1 MPFLWKKKNRVT
13 RISQIVADFQSP
25 KRGRSLFVETGF
37 PTSLIDLFVK
47 NRNRFK
53 KTRFKKPVHSDNTD
67 LSPSSSPSPPPPPPS
82 SPVTPPSPIH
92 DFSSEDVPILN
103 PMIGENTDESAVGD
117 SPPVE
122 KPTST
127 FRSKAIVV
135 KTLTVIVLAAS
146 VKELTVA
153 ITVSA
158 FALLFL
164 ENALKR
170 AVSCLKPCSNASVVA
185 IESRFSKILF
195 RVKDNEIQQPVTV
208 FNEVELLNLNH
219 DEIEAVEEEKSEE
232 LGICCELE
240 ESMVSECKIKGKG
253 SRSGRFKATMV
264 KKLQKFRSK
273 RERKEEEKGISNFN
287 NNSYEDDK
295 VEDKEAIIIIRNEVR
310 DDCGITYS
318 TESIIAGKKNSGYA
332 ILVMIVLI
340 GLIVGRLQ
348 ALILT
353 IGWCFLVKMVKVIWR
368 SKNVSSLMER

>member
-1 MPFLWKKKNRVT
+1 MPFPWKKKNRVT
-13 RISQIVADFQSP
+13 RISQIVADLQSP

-53 KTRFKKPVHSDNTD
+53 KSRFKKPVQTENID
-67 LSPSSSPSPPPPPPS
+67 PSPPPPP
-82 SPVTPPSPIH
+82 SPVTSSPPS
-92 DFSSEDVPILN
+92 SELPFQVVPTPN
-103 PMIGENTDESAVGD
+103 PLICDNTDGAAVD
-117 SPPVE
+117 EAPPVE
-122 KPTST
+122 NLSSMV
-127 FRSKAIVV
+127 RSKAIIV

-170 AVSCLKPCSNASVVA
+170 AVSCLKPCSNASVS
-185 IESRFSKILF
+185 IESRFQKILF
-195 RVKDNEIQQPVTV
+195 RVKENEIQQPVTV
-208 FNEVELLNLNH
+208 FNEIELLNLNH
-219 DEIEAVEEEKSEE
+219 DEIEAVEEKSEEE

-240 ESMVSECKIKGKG
+240 DSLVSECKIKGKG

-264 KKLQKFRSK
+264 KKLQKFRSRK
-273 RERKEEEKGISNFN
+273 EKKEEEKGISISN
-287 NNSYEDDK
+287 NNNYSYEDNE
-295 VEDKEAIIIIRNEVR
+295 VEDKEAIIIIKNEVR

-318 TESIIAGKKNSGYA
+318 TESILAGKKNSGYA
-332 ILVMIVLI
+332 ILVMIVLV

-348 ALILT
+348 ALVLT

>member
-1 MPFLWKKKNRVT
+1 MPFPWKKKNRVT
-13 RISQIVADFQSP
+13 RISQIVADLQSP

-53 KTRFKKPVHSDNTD
+53 KSRFKKPVHSENIDP
-67 LSPSSSPSPPPPPPS
+67 SPSSSPPPPPPS
-82 SPVTPPSPIH
+82 SPVTSPSPIH
-92 DFSSEDVPILN
+92 EVSSGEVPTPNSL
-103 PMIGENTDESAVGD
+103 IGENTDESAVGEA
-117 SPPVE
+117 PPVE
-122 KPTST
+122 KLTSA
-127 FRSKAIVV
+127 FRSKAIIV

-170 AVSCLKPCSNASVVA
+170 AVSCLKPCSNASVVE
-185 IESRFSKILF
+185 IESRFQKILF
-195 RVKDNEIQQPVTV
+195 RVKENEIQQPVKV
-208 FNEVELLNLNH
+208 FNEVELLNLNRCCVN

-240 ESMVSECKIKGKG
+240 DSFVSECKIKGKG

-273 RERKEEEKGISNFN
+273 KEKKEEEKGMSN
-287 NNSYEDDK
+287 NNSYKENE
-295 VEDKEAIIIIRNEVR
+295 VEDKEVIIIRSEVR
-310 DDCGITYS
+310 DDCGIAYS
-318 TESIIAGKKNSGYA
+318 RESIIAGNSGYA
-332 ILVMIVLI
+332 ILVMIVLV

-348 ALILT
+348 ALVLT
-353 IGWCFLVKMVKVIWR
+353 IGWCFLVKIVKVIWR
-368 SKNVSSLMER
+368 SKNGS